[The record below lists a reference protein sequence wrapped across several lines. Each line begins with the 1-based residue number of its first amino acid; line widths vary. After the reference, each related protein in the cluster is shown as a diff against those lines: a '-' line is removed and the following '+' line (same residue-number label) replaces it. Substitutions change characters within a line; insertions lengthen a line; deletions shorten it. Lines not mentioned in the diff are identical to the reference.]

1 MVIDLFQDRLVHRM
15 RKMICVKGNTH
26 EEETRIELT
35 RRGCQLKQK
44 WTVVSHWLLQ
54 KKNCR
59 TEKCI
64 SKSSI
69 ERCLCGLRNTSPCF
83 VTKDLISRFYLQNCQ
98 GNPEKKS
105 KAGACFPR
113 LQAIITK
120 L

>member
-1 MVIDLFQDRLVHRM
+1 MSKETHI
-15 RKMICVKGNTH
+15 RKRQGLNSQGGDVNLSKNGLWCPT
-26 EEETRIELT
+26 
-35 RRGCQLKQK
+35 GCF
-44 WTVVSHWLLQ
+44 Q

-69 ERCLCGLRNTSPCF
+69 ERYLCGLRNTSPCF

-105 KAGACFPR
+105 KAGAYPPR